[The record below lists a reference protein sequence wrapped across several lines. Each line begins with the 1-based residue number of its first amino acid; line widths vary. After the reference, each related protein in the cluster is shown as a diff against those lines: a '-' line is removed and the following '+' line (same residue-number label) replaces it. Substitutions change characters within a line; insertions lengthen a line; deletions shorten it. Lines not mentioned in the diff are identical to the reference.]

1 MASGSEKRQQ
11 ASGSNARDRQLGVL
25 LACFA
30 GPKLAAK
37 AHRPLESKLRSGGD
51 VILDTVVLKVNNK
64 HKASVYDPRRVLA
77 GTLTPALTWGLF
89 GLVASGV
96 QGLVIWAVL
105 GALCGWL
112 FTYYSYSVRHA
123 TKAQLA
129 RIGTRLPSNSSAL
142 LTFAETSDPR
152 RVLTATADHAPPVAS
167 IAMIGEDLTARVFAG
182 DYPVEV
188 SDSSDAQALP
198 LDQTAMLSMILLRYP
213 DPGTAKQAASSLAAG
228 NATAGDATE
237 VELVIETDRD
247 GHTQVSDAKL
257 GVAAVAK
264 SDLISWGAFGVV
276 CGGIAGASGGGILE
290 GGLITGIGWGLFGLF
305 AGALYGLWAGRSV
318 SARRLKGI
326 GPLLAP
332 RTSMLL
338 AWAEG
343 SVSQQTIETLT
354 APQSQRLVL
363 HLNPIER
370 GAVLEAA

>member
-1 MASGSEKRQQ
+1 LA
-11 ASGSNARDRQLGVL
+11 VL

-37 AHRPLESKLRSGGD
+37 AHRPLDGKLRSSGD
-51 VILDTVVLKVNNK
+51 VILDTVVLRVNEK
-64 HKASVYDPRRVLA
+64 HKTSLYDPRRVLA

-89 GLVASGV
+89 GLVTSGV

-112 FTYYSYSVRHA
+112 FTYYSYSARHA
-123 TKAQLA
+123 TKAQIA
-129 RIGTRLPSNSSAL
+129 RIGARLPSNSSAL
-142 LTFAETSDPR
+142 LTFAETSDPGR
-152 RVLTATADHAPPVAS
+152 LLAATADHEPSVAS

-182 DYPVEV
+182 ADDPVEV
-188 SDSSDAQALP
+188 DSSDAQALP

-213 DPGTAKQAASSLAAG
+213 DPGTAKQAASGLAAG
-228 NATAGDATE
+228 NATVGDATE
-237 VELVIETDRD
+237 VELVIETDRE
-247 GHTQVSDAKL
+247 GHTQVSDPKL
-257 GVAAVAK
+257 GAAAVAK
-264 SDLISWGAFGVV
+264 SDLVSWGGFGVV

-326 GPLLAP
+326 GPLMAP
-332 RTSMLL
+332 GTSMLL

-343 SVSQQTIETLT
+343 SVSQQTIDTLT
-354 APQSQRLVL
+354 GPQSQRLVL
-363 HLNPIER
+363 RFNPIER
-370 GAVLEAA
+370 GAVLEVA